1 MICAGVRF
9 FGFPET
15 MGDDL
20 REGYRATV
28 EALVAETQADLDD
41 LDARLDEIAAR
52 LTEQLAVAGS
62 LVKFQVEMTNHEIE
76 TGVNKLASE
85 VLATRERARLEAM
98 AFEI

>member
-1 MICAGVRF
+1 MPV
-9 FGFPET
+9 
-15 MGDDL
+15 DL
-20 REGYRATV
+20 ERRDHV
-28 EALVAETQADLDD
+28 ALVTLNRPDALNAMSPDMFDD

-76 TGVNKLASE
+76 TGMNKLASE